1 MSLRGVS
8 ERPDALTTSTKGATL
23 TSVFSTF
30 NTVEGEQSACPI
42 ADPGNIRERD
52 LSIG

>member
-8 ERPDALTTSTKGATL
+8 ERPDALISTKGATL

-30 NTVEGEQSACPI
+30 NTVEGGQSACPMS
-42 ADPGNIRERD
+42 DLGNIRERD
-52 LSIG
+52 LSIE